1 MKTHNG
7 LKSNAK
13 TVSIEVLNA
22 RLADGVDL
30 ALLTKQAHWN
40 IKGPQFIALHEMI
53 DSFRIEIDGHVDT
66 IAERVVQ
73 LGGTAHGTTQA
84 VAKATRLAPYPTDIH
99 KSKDHLAALI
109 DRYATAANHV
119 REAID
124 QTDDAGDKDT
134 ADIFTAYS
142 RALDKALWFLEALDF
157 WRRPGPQTSLT
168 SDLDIIR
175 AREGASVR
183 LQRPLAAG
191 CSESAAT
198 RLHEQRNFQ
207 PWPNRP
213 SNRPPKP
220 APKS

>member
-1 MKTHNG
+1 MKTKNG

-22 RLADGVDL
+22 RLADGIDL

-53 DSFRIEIDGHVDT
+53 DTFRTEIDGHVDT

-73 LGGTAHGTTQA
+73 LGGTALGTTQA
-84 VAKATRLAPYPTDIH
+84 VSAASKLAAYPTDIH

-109 DRYATAANHV
+109 DRYATAANLA

-124 QTDDAGDKDT
+124 QTDEAGDKDS

-142 RALDKALWFLEALDF
+142 RALDKALWFLEAHV
-157 WRRPGPQTSLT
+157 QENS
-168 SDLDIIR
+168 
-175 AREGASVR
+175 
-183 LQRPLAAG
+183 
-191 CSESAAT
+191 
-198 RLHEQRNFQ
+198 
-207 PWPNRP
+207 
-213 SNRPPKP
+213 
-220 APKS
+220 